1 MIRGF
6 DRLWALPGLGALSLC
21 VACTST
27 SFSGSSSRAPVKPK
41 VEDES
46 EDALASED
54 ETKDEPAEA
63 PGGGTPEAPTGAD
76 VDAPLPPSNDPSFFD
91 EPPQGMESIREVF
104 VGEVATVNRVV
115 DIIFAMDTSGSM
127 DQEKANLE
135 ANMSTFIQTFE
146 TGAKAVDYKV
156 FMIGAGFKFP
166 TGSEDI
172 ITVNQKVESND
183 ALAILQRFFEG
194 TIPSPSPLRDEAIK
208 QIVVI
213 TDDDAIGVTSTMF
226 KDYIQA
232 NPSLKD
238 KTSVNGFV
246 GLPTSAQGQGTGCAL
261 AAIGN
266 EYITLGTDP
275 EVGGLIQDLCVQDW
289 GDLLKDLAN
298 KIIKQTSK
306 GSFPLE
312 APADS
317 SQEVVVSVD
326 GAVLSA
332 EQVTYDPDQN
342 VILFT
347 PGNEP
352 PEGAEI
358 VVIYVPKS
366 QPAGELAP

>member
-1 MIRGF
+1 
-6 DRLWALPGLGALSLC
+6 
-21 VACTST
+21 
-27 SFSGSSSRAPVKPK
+27 
-41 VEDES
+41 
-46 EDALASED
+46 LASED